1 MTDPSA
7 DVQRAIFAAL
17 RGDAQLI
24 AWFASSAREK
34 PAEAPRVFDRIPA
47 DPTTGRW
54 IAAFPFLHIGGGD
67 DQVIDDSAQCEDS
80 AECLAPV
87 HIWSRAVGSI
97 EAKELAAHV
106 IRILDDEIA
115 ITGHRVISHRI
126 SDARGVDSGDALT
139 THRVVTPAYVT
150 SPL

>member
-7 DVQRAIFAAL
+7 DVQRAIFEAL

-24 AWFASSAREK
+24 AWFAASAREK
-34 PAEAPRVFDRIPA
+34 PAQAPRVFDRIPA
-47 DPTTGRW
+47 DPNTGRW
-54 IAAFPFLHIGGGD
+54 SVTFPFLHIGAGD
-67 DQVIDDSAQCEDS
+67 DQVIDDSVQCEDS
-80 AECLAPV
+80 AECFAPV

-106 IRILDDEIA
+106 VRILDAEIDIA
-115 ITGHRVISHRI
+115 GHRVVSHRI
-126 SDARGVDSGDALT
+126 SEARGVSSGDALT

-150 SPL
+150 TPL